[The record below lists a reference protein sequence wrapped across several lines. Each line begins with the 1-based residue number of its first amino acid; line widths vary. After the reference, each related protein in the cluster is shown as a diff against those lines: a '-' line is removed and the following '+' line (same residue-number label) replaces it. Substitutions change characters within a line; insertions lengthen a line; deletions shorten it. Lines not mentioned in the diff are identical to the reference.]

1 MKGPRKDYYKILG
14 VPKNAGLAEIKK
26 AFRRKAKEIHP
37 DTGIHHK
44 RSEPAVREVITAYQ
58 VLSNSKSRKEY
69 DRVYVRYEDAQFN
82 YRDFLLNRKEDP
94 GCRGKLIFFDL
105 LHKNEE
111 SAISFYN
118 ELMATGSFSLEEEL
132 GREDFMDCAFLL
144 SEEFEKKRDFKR
156 AFHLLYRISELE
168 EVEHYFKHFMED
180 VQIKMKDVICKKMHG
195 KISKEFQIN
204 CIQQVLTLP
213 VYEKEYPVYLKK
225 LAEVYSEMGK
235 IEKARYYLK
244 QCLDLKPGQSGIEN
258 LRKKLA
264 YS

>member
-1 MKGPRKDYYKILG
+1 MKGPQKDYYKILG

-37 DTGIHHK
+37 DTGIHDK
-44 RSEPAVREVITAYQ
+44 RSEPAVRELITAYQ
-58 VLSNSKSRKEY
+58 ILGNSKSRKEY
-69 DRVYVRYEDAQFN
+69 DLAYVGREETEFN

-105 LHKNEE
+105 LHKKEDLAL
-111 SAISFYN
+111 SYYK
-118 ELMATGSFSLEEEL
+118 ELMETGFFSLEEEL

-156 AFHLLYRISELE
+156 AFHLLFRISELE
-168 EVEHYFKHFMED
+168 YVEHYFKHFMED
-180 VQIKMKDVICKKMHG
+180 VQIKMRNVVCKKMSG
-195 KISKEFQIN
+195 KISKEFQIF
-204 CIQQVLTLP
+204 CIHQVLSLP
-213 VYEKEYPVYLKK
+213 AYEKEYPVYLKK

-235 IEKARYYLK
+235 VEKARYYLK